1 MATTIL
7 TSESKT
13 HSDSGAVTAE
23 FAVVLPTVFMILAI
37 SLGSMSAQLERV
49 KMVSIAAMLSRGVA
63 RGEPVEALK
72 QVFADQLQGRNFEI
86 LNTGLMVC
94 VEVSQVV
101 GVAGLSDLGLRLAET
116 QCARNLGR

>member
-1 MATTIL
+1 M
-7 TSESKT
+7 
-13 HSDSGAVTAE
+13 
-23 FAVVLPTVFMILAI
+23 LPTVFMILAI